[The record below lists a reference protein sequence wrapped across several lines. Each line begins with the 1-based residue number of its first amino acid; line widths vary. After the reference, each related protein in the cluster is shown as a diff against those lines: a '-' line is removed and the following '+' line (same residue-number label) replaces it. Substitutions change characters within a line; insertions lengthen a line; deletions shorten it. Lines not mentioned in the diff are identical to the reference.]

1 MCFVA
6 SSSPRTCDSFT
17 ERTKN
22 ENMTTNA
29 KRKGN
34 TNALS
39 PADAPSMSTMNLCA
53 RFSHSGSDSI
63 ASTAFSRSASIS
75 SNSDM
80 DALLEDQREAR
91 PAADR
96 GAETRKPAG
105 AGSRRSCP
113 FRPHPSFRWIAP
125 GYGVGLRGVSST
137 PLLMLEKV
145 VLRLRRWCQRVHFRG
160 GGTFVMPRTATAQSH
175 VVEV

>member
-1 MCFVA
+1 
-6 SSSPRTCDSFT
+6 
-17 ERTKN
+17 
-22 ENMTTNA
+22 
-29 KRKGN
+29 
-34 TNALS
+34 
-39 PADAPSMSTMNLCA
+39 
-53 RFSHSGSDSI
+53 
-63 ASTAFSRSASIS
+63 
-75 SNSDM
+75 M

-137 PLLMLEKV
+137 PLLMLMNVYYGARVMSIASGSRSATYE
-145 VLRLRRWCQRVHFRG
+145 LRRQASDGADCL
-160 GGTFVMPRTATAQSH
+160 PL
-175 VVEV
+175 